1 MPRWDPDEVR
11 LFQEATRRRLQD
23 AALELFSELGYSETT
38 AAAIAE
44 HAGLTQRTFFR
55 YFPDKREVLFGGE
68 ALLGQMLAEALAAA
82 SSADPVA
89 VAQVGLQAIAAALE
103 PHRQLQQI
111 RTRIIVANPELQEKE
126 LTKLNAWSL
135 TIASELEGRGVADST
150 AAIIAE
156 ASMAVFRL
164 AFKRWALEESVTD
177 LTGLVN
183 QGLGEL
189 GLFAVLAQEEANDY

>member
-1 MPRWDPDEVR
+1 M
-11 LFQEATRRRLQD
+11 
-23 AALELFSELGYSETT
+23 
-38 AAAIAE
+38 
-44 HAGLTQRTFFR
+44 
-55 YFPDKREVLFGGE
+55 LFGGE

-82 SSADPVA
+82 SSAYPVA

-103 PHRQLQQI
+103 PHRQPQQI
-111 RTRIIVANPELQEKE
+111 RTRIIVANPELQERE

-135 TIASELEGRGVADST
+135 TIASDLKRRGVADST

-189 GLFAVLAQEEANDY
+189 GLFAVLRTGGGQRLLLTKRRTMPTTASQPFHQVGEEPFFECPSPWVGIHGTILIRR